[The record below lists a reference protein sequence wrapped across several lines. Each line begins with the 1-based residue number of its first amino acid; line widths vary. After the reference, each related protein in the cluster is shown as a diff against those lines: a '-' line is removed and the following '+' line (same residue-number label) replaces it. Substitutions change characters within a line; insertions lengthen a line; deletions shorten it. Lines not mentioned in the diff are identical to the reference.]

1 MFARGGA
8 REGPGVGLEMAF
20 LATYLDVVGPRPL
33 VVALVNEKARSG
45 RVRGGGGAQ
54 DDLEPRAAAA
64 LASREPSICSGV
76 RVYLYVY
83 GRLRRVDLGT
93 DLERRLFAG
102 RRAREANDE
111 ALPLRFN
118 FELVHRHARMSDDVE
133 AVLEEDGDRH
143 LPDLR
148 AEEAGHVFDDAPE
161 AELSKLAVAERA
173 LEEPRREEDVRSQV
187 EPARE
192 SSSWGLRG
200 LNRRVALHA
209 IDATSAR
216 WRGGA
221 GL

>member
-1 MFARGGA
+1 MCARGGA

-20 LATYLDVVGPRPL
+20 LATYLDVVGRRPL
-33 VVALVNEKARSG
+33 VVALVNEKARPG
-45 RVRGGGGAQ
+45 RVRGVGGAQ
-54 DDLEPRAAAA
+54 DDLEPRAAAVS
-64 LASREPSICSGV
+64 ASREPSICSGL

-83 GRLRRVDLGT
+83 GRLRRVDLGA

-148 AEEAGHVFDDAPE
+148 AEEAGHVFDDATE
-161 AELSKLAVAERA
+161 AELSKLAVAERT

-209 IDATSAR
+209 IDTTSAR
-216 WRGGA
+216 WRSLA

>member
-1 MFARGGA
+1 MK
-8 REGPGVGLEMAF
+8 PPQPP
-20 LATYLDVVGPRPL
+20 PRL
-33 VVALVNEKARSG
+33 
-45 RVRGGGGAQ
+45 
-54 DDLEPRAAAA
+54 A
-64 LASREPSICSGV
+64 LASVLHALAGGLATELASLSRWRTHQKKTSKDYAHTALASAYEAGAQRALKS
-76 RVYLYVY
+76 RV
-83 GRLRRVDLGT
+83 
-93 DLERRLFAG
+93 
-102 RRAREANDE
+102 
-111 ALPLRFN
+111 
-118 FELVHRHARMSDDVE
+118 LVHRHARMSDDVE

-161 AELSKLAVAERA
+161 AELSKLAVAERT

-192 SSSWGLRG
+192 LSSWGLRG

-221 GL
+221 GLSPLIQFQVSGAALSQRNDALVDFHTDRRP